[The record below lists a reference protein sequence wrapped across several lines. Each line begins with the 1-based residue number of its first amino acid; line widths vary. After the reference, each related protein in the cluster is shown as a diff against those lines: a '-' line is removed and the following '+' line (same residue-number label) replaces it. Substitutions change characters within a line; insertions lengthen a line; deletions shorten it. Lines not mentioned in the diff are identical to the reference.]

1 MTAQVTAAMFKNLMI
16 GLVVLLV
23 LALAII
29 LTVLNPTTVQLDL
42 AFASF
47 QTPLSLAISGSFV
60 LGWLFGL
67 LCMLIYVLGL
77 LRERRA
83 LRKSLRLADAEV
95 ANLRGLPMQDAS

>member
-1 MTAQVTAAMFKNLMI
+1 MFRNLMI

-23 LALAII
+23 LAVAII
-29 LTVLNPTTVQLDL
+29 FTVLNPETVQLDL
-42 AFASF
+42 AFSSFQAPISLAMSASF
-47 QTPLSLAISGSFV
+47 VF
-60 LGWLFGL
+60 GWFFGL

>member
-1 MTAQVTAAMFKNLMI
+1 MFRNLMI

-23 LALAII
+23 LAVAII
-29 LTVLNPTTVQLDL
+29 FTVLNPETVQLDL
-42 AFASF
+42 AFSSF
-47 QTPLSLAISGSFV
+47 QTPISLAMSASFV
-60 LGWLFGL
+60 MGWLFGL

-83 LRKSLRLADAEV
+83 LRKSLRLADTEV